1 MTLDNTSPRRP
12 MSVDKPPRAASAED
26 HSHDGDLD
34 ESSPPG
40 LHRALHM
47 ASSWVASGVF
57 HMTLLV
63 VLALIPLLAAQSA
76 SQQLVISA
84 PEKIVDP
91 DPDPDPDPTPIDIS
105 TPKLPDAD
113 PADVSPPEDQ
123 LVGAITPNPVDEDP
137 PGPMIPDDFGPPIEF
152 GKFRLTSREGDTNGG
167 GPYPGR
173 GKDRHLR
180 RGTTKTNEKAVADAL
195 KWLAAHQLRDG
206 SWSFDHREG
215 PCQGRCGNHGSLQ
228 DAHMGATALG
238 VLPFLGYGQTHK
250 KGKYKDVVRRALTF
264 LVRGMKQNGSLHE
277 PGGTMYSHGLA
288 AIALC
293 EAYAMTGG
301 DRELFA
307 PAQRSLDFISAAQDP
322 VGGGWRYNLKQAGD
336 TSVVGW
342 QIMALKSG
350 QLSSLTI
357 DPRTIRG
364 AAKFLDSVQTE
375 SGAFYGYTTPG
386 AGSATTAIGL
396 LCRMYLGW
404 KRDNPALERGVEFL
418 SKTGPSQG
426 NMYYNYYATQVM
438 RHYGGPKWET
448 WDKQMRTYL
457 VSKQAKE
464 GHEAGSWYFGDGA
477 DHGAARGGRL
487 YSTSMAAMI
496 LEVYYSKQPL
506 YASEDIDTG
515 FPTE

>member
-1 MTLDNTSPRRP
+1 MALNKTPSRRP
-12 MSVDKPPRAASAED
+12 IPVGKPVRSAAPAD
-26 HSHDGDLD
+26 NQHDGDLD

-76 SQQLVISA
+76 SQQLVLST
-84 PEKIVDP
+84 PEETVDP
-91 DPDPDPDPTPIDIS
+91 PDQ
-105 TPKLPDAD
+105 KLPEIEESVLELPETQFDEPL
-113 PADVSPPEDQ
+113 PAQEEPDD
-123 LVGAITPNPVDEDP
+123 AITPEPDLEP
-137 PGPMIPDDFGPPIEF
+137 PSGPATQIALGPPIVL
-152 GKFRLTSREGDTNGG
+152 GEGGQSTGPGITNGG
-167 GPYPGR
+167 GTYSGR
-173 GKDRHLR
+173 DEVGR
-180 RGTTKTNEKAVADAL
+180 RVAPSGVVVPVQDAL

-215 PCQGRCGNHGSLQ
+215 PCQGRCGNHGSLS

-357 DPRTIRG
+357 DPRTTRG

-515 FPTE
+515 FPAE